1 MFLDIVLGDYMVF
14 IWFGIFILAGV
25 IEAMT
30 MDLSS
35 VWFAVGAFMAMLI
48 SIFFA
53 NLIWLQ
59 VLVFIAGSIVLL
71 LSLRPIFKKYMT
83 RNEIRTNASSLIGQE
98 AICKKS
104 ILDNQ
109 WGEVK
114 IQGKIWTAISNE
126 NIYENERV
134 IVLAITG
141 VKLQVRKKK

>member
-1 MFLDIVLGDYMVF
+1 MFLDVALGDYMVF
-14 IWFGIFILAGV
+14 IWFGIFILAAA

-35 VWFAVGAFMAMLI
+35 IWFSAGAFIAMLV
-48 SIFFA
+48 SIFFKD
-53 NLIWLQ
+53 LIWLQ
-59 VLVFIAGSIVLL
+59 VVVFIAGSVGLL

-83 RNEIRTNASSLIGQE
+83 RNEIRTNASSLIGKE
-98 AICKKS
+98 AVCLKPIV
-104 ILDNQ
+104 DNQ

-114 IQGKIWTAISNE
+114 IEGKIWTAISNE

-141 VKLQVRKKK
+141 VKLQVRKKI

>member
-1 MFLDIVLGDYMVF
+1 MFLDVTVGEYMVF
-14 IWFGIFILAGV
+14 IWFGIFILAAA

-35 VWFAVGAFMAMLI
+35 IWFSAGAFIAMLV
-48 SIFFA
+48 SIFLPE
-53 NLIWLQ
+53 LIWLQ
-59 VLVFIAGSIVLL
+59 VVVFIAGSVGLL

-83 RNEIRTNASSLIGQE
+83 RNEIRTNASSLIGKE
-98 AICKKS
+98 AICLKP
-104 ILDNQ
+104 IVDNQ

-114 IQGKIWTAISNE
+114 IEGKIWTAISNE

>member
-1 MFLDIVLGDYMVF
+1 M
-14 IWFGIFILAGV
+14 IL
-25 IEAMT
+25 
-30 MDLSS
+30 
-35 VWFAVGAFMAMLI
+35 
-48 SIFFA
+48 SIFFGD
-53 NLIWLQ
+53 LIWLQ
-59 VLVFIAGSIVLL
+59 IIVFIAGSILLL

-98 AICKKS
+98 AICIKP

>member
-1 MFLDIVLGDYMVF
+1 MFLDVTVGEYMVF
-14 IWFGIFILAGV
+14 IWFGIFILAAA

-35 VWFAVGAFMAMLI
+35 IWFSAGAFIAMLV
-48 SIFFA
+48 SIFLPE
-53 NLIWLQ
+53 LIWLQ
-59 VLVFIAGSIVLL
+59 IVVFIAGSVGLL

-83 RNEIRTNASSLIGQE
+83 RNEIRTNASSLIGKE
-98 AICKKS
+98 AVCLKPIV
-104 ILDNQ
+104 DNQ

-114 IQGKIWTAISNE
+114 IEGKIWTAISNE

>member
-1 MFLDIVLGDYMVF
+1 MFLDVAIGDYMVF

-35 VWFAVGAFMAMLI
+35 IWFSAGAFISMLI
-48 SIFFA
+48 SIFFGD
-53 NLIWLQ
+53 LIWLQ
-59 VLVFIAGSIVLL
+59 VIVFIAGSIVLL

-98 AICKKS
+98 AICVKS

>member
-1 MFLDIVLGDYMVF
+1 MFLDVVVGDYMVF
-14 IWFGIFILAGV
+14 IWFGVFILAAT

-35 VWFAVGAFMAMLI
+35 IWFSAGAFISMLI
-48 SIFFA
+48 SIFLPD
-53 NLIWLQ
+53 LIWLQ
-59 VLVFIAGSIVLL
+59 VIVFIVGSIVLL

-83 RNEIRTNASSLIGQE
+83 RNEIRTNASSLIGKE
-98 AICKKS
+98 AICIKS

-114 IQGKIWTAISNE
+114 IEGKIWTAISNE